1 VRSDKPLS
9 TRPFR
14 DHLWGCLV
22 FAAMCIFTLSASCLA
37 ADSSRGSEVSLSE
50 LEKLRLQLVKQQAK
64 LKQEEE
70 SIKRQESEIDEQ
82 RIHLS
87 SQSRLLDKEL
97 RKIRAAGATASSAI
111 GPAPDTAVEP
121 AQITDQPTE
130 VTQSVPA
137 EQPAPVAQSSPP
149 EQPAQAPPESAPITG
164 PPQKEQE
171 ARRVVQAAPVLANS
185 GGVLT
190 PKNELV
196 IDPSFEYDYWNQNQ
210 LALNGFEIIPGITF
224 GNIFISK
231 EQQNILTA
239 AVTARYGVTDRLE
252 LNIKI
257 PYVYNYTDWTA
268 QEAGPNAQFLFTDA
282 SNEALGD
289 IQFGASYQINS
300 GENGWPIFVGN
311 LIVKTATGVSPF
323 SVPIITVNDPN
334 GQFLEGIP
342 KKTPTGTGF
351 WAIEPSVTA
360 LYPSAPGVWFAN
372 LQYIYNVPAHVG
384 VQSTAGD
391 TPIGENLAPGGAIAA
406 TFGFGF
412 AVNDRMSLTLSYQQE
427 HNFASTE
434 NGATIPGSSYDFG
447 TFNFGMGYVISKKVS
462 LNLGVGIG
470 AGPNA
475 PAAKI
480 LLEVPIRFDL

>member
-1 VRSDKPLS
+1 MQKQNTVAVRPY
-9 TRPFR
+9 R
-14 DHLWGCLV
+14 DYGWTCVVFGAICLL
-22 FAAMCIFTLSASCLA
+22 ALPGPSLA
-37 ADSSRGSEVSLSE
+37 ADPSQGAEVSLTD
-50 LEKLRLQLVKQQAK
+50 LEKLRLEIVKQQAK

-70 SIKRQESEIDEQ
+70 RIKKQEAELDEQ
-82 RIHLS
+82 ELHLS
-87 SQSRLLDKEL
+87 RQTRLLDQQLKKT
-97 RKIRAAGATASSAI
+97 RGAGATAGSAV
-111 GPAPDTAVEP
+111 GSEADAATEPVQTADEP
-121 AQITDQPTE
+121 AAVAQT
-130 VTQSVPA
+130 TQA
-137 EQPAPVAQSSPP
+137 EQPAQVAQASEPG
-149 EQPAQAPPESAPITG
+149 QPAAATSESAPIQG
-164 PPQKEQE
+164 PPEKEQE
-171 ARRVVQAAPVLANS
+171 ARRVIQAAPVLANS

-190 PKNELV
+190 PKGQLV

-231 EQQNILTA
+231 EQQNILMA

-257 PYVYNYTDWTA
+257 PYVYNYTNWTA
-268 QEAGPNAQFLFTDA
+268 QEAGPGAQFLFTDA

-289 IQFGASYQINS
+289 IQFGASYQMNS

-351 WAIEPSVTA
+351 WALEPSLTV

-372 LQYIYNVPAHVG
+372 LQYIYNVPARTAI
-384 VQSTAGD
+384 QSTGGGPAVE
-391 TPIGENLAPGGAIAA
+391 ENLAPGGAIAA

-427 HNFASTE
+427 HNFASAE
-434 NGATIPGSSYDFG
+434 NGSTIPGSSYDFG
-447 TFNFGMGYVISKKVS
+447 TFNFGMGYQITQKIG
-462 LNLGVGIG
+462 LNVGVGIG

-480 LLEVPIRFDL
+480 LIEVPIRFDL

>member
-1 VRSDKPLS
+1 VPSEKPLS
-9 TRPFR
+9 IRPSR
-14 DHLWGCLV
+14 DYIWSCLV
-22 FAAMCIFTLSASCLA
+22 FAAICVFALPKPSLA
-37 ADSSRGSEVSLSE
+37 ADPSQGSEVSLSD
-50 LEKLRLQLVKQQAK
+50 LEKLRLELVKQQAK

-70 SIKRQESEIDEQ
+70 IIKKQEAEIDEQ

-87 SQSRLLDKEL
+87 TQSRLLDKEL
-97 RKIRAAGATASSAI
+97 RKIRGAGATAGAAVA
-111 GPAPDTAVEP
+111 PAPSAAVEP
-121 AQITDQPTE
+121 ALTADQPTE
-130 VTQSVPA
+130 VTQATPA
-137 EQPAPVAQSSPP
+137 EQPAQVAQSAQSA
-149 EQPAQAPPESAPITG
+149 QPTEAPPESAPITG

-171 ARRVVQAAPVLANS
+171 ARRVVQAAPALANS

-196 IDPSFEYDYWNQNQ
+196 IDPSLEYDYWNQNQ

-257 PYVYNYTDWTA
+257 PYVYNYTNWTA

-289 IQFGASYQINS
+289 IQFGASYQMNS

-384 VQSTAGD
+384 VQSTAGGP
-391 TPIGENLAPGGAIAA
+391 PIGENLAPGGAIAA

-427 HNFASTE
+427 HNFASRE
-434 NGATIPGSSYDFG
+434 NGETIPGSSYDFG

-480 LLEVPIRFDL
+480 LIEVPIRFDL

>member
-1 VRSDKPLS
+1 VQRQNTVPVRPS
-9 TRPFR
+9 R
-14 DHLWGCLV
+14 DYGWCCVVFGAICLL
-22 FAAMCIFTLSASCLA
+22 ALPEPSLA
-37 ADSSRGSEVSLSE
+37 ADSSQGAEISLTD
-50 LEKLRLQLVKQQAK
+50 LEKLRLEIVKQQAK

-70 SIKRQESEIDEQ
+70 RIKKQESELDEQ
-82 RIHLS
+82 ELHLS
-87 SQSRLLDKEL
+87 RQTRLLDKQL
-97 RKIRAAGATASSAI
+97 KKIRGAGETAGSSV
-111 GPAPDTAVEP
+111 GSAPDAATEPVQTADQP
-121 AQITDQPTE
+121 AAVAETDQ
-130 VTQSVPA
+130 A
-137 EQPAPVAQSSPP
+137 EQPAQTAQAAAPG
-149 EQPAQAPPESAPITG
+149 QPAAAVSESAPIQG
-164 PPQKEQE
+164 PPEKEQE

-190 PKNELV
+190 PKGQFV

-257 PYVYNYTDWTA
+257 PYVYNYTSWTA
-268 QEAGPNAQFLFTDA
+268 QEAGPSAQFLFSDA

-289 IQFGASYQINS
+289 IQFGASYQMNS
-300 GENGWPIFVGN
+300 GEHGWPIFVGN
-311 LIVKTATGVSPF
+311 MIVKTATGVSPF

-342 KKTPTGTGF
+342 RKTPTGTGF
-351 WAIEPSVTA
+351 WAIEPSVTV

-372 LQYIYNVPAHVG
+372 LQYIYNVPARTAI
-384 VQSTAGD
+384 QSTGGGPAVD
-391 TPIGENLAPGGAIAA
+391 ENLAPGGAIAA

-427 HNFASTE
+427 HNFASSE
-434 NGATIPGSSYDFG
+434 NGSTIPGSSYDFG
-447 TFNFGMGYVISKKVS
+447 TFNFGMGYQITQKVG
-462 LNLGVGIG
+462 LNIGVGIG

-480 LLEVPIRFDL
+480 LIEVPIRFDL

>member
-1 VRSDKPLS
+1 MQSEKPLS
-9 TRPFR
+9 LRSSR
-14 DHLWGCLV
+14 DYIWSCLV
-22 FAAMCIFTLSASCLA
+22 LAAVCLVALPEPSLA
-37 ADSSRGSEVSLSE
+37 ADSSQGAETSLSD
-50 LEKLRLQLVKQQAK
+50 LEKLRRELVKQQAK

-70 SIKRQESEIDEQ
+70 KIKQQEAEIDEQ
-82 RIHLS
+82 RIHLNT
-87 SQSRLLDKEL
+87 QSRLLDKEL
-97 RKIRAAGATASSAI
+97 RKISGAGATAGSAI
-111 GPAPDTAVEP
+111 APAPDTASES
-121 AQITDQPTE
+121 AQTTDQPTE
-130 VTQSVPA
+130 VTQETPA
-137 EQPAPVAQSSPP
+137 EQPAQVAQSAQTQ
-149 EQPAQAPPESAPITG
+149 QPAEAPPESAPITG

-190 PKNELV
+190 PKNQLV

-257 PYVYNYTDWTA
+257 PYVYNYTSWTA
-268 QEAGPNAQFLFTDA
+268 QEAGPNAQFLFSDA
-282 SNEALGD
+282 SNEELGD
-289 IQFGASYQINS
+289 IQFGASYQMNS

-351 WAIEPSVTA
+351 WAIEPSVTV

-384 VQSTAGD
+384 VQSTAGGP
-391 TPIGENLAPGGAIAA
+391 PIGENLAPGGAIAA

-427 HNFASTE
+427 HNFSSSE
-434 NGATIPGSSYDFG
+434 NGETIAGSSYDFG

-480 LLEVPIRFDL
+480 LIEVPIRFDL

>member
-1 VRSDKPLS
+1 MVLGAICLLALPKPS
-9 TRPFR
+9 
-14 DHLWGCLV
+14 
-22 FAAMCIFTLSASCLA
+22 LA
-37 ADSSRGSEVSLSE
+37 ANTSQDPDVSLSD
-50 LEKLRLQLVKQQAK
+50 LKKLRLEIIKQQAK

-70 SIKRQESEIDEQ
+70 KIKKQEEELDEQ
-82 RIHLS
+82 QLHLS
-87 SQSRLLDKEL
+87 TQTKLLNREL
-97 RKIRAAGATASSAI
+97 RKIRGAGATAGSTI
-111 GPAPDTAVEP
+111 TPAPGTAIEQTQAAEEP
-121 AQITDQPTE
+121 ADVPPA
-130 VTQSVPA
+130 TQA
-137 EQPAPVAQSSPP
+137 D
-149 EQPAQAPPESAPITG
+149 QPAQVAQAATGPGQAAAATSESAPIQG
-164 PPQKEQE
+164 PPEKEQE

-190 PKNELV
+190 PKGQFV

-231 EQQNILTA
+231 EQQNILTG

-257 PYVYNYTDWTA
+257 PYVYNYTSWTA
-268 QEAGPNAQFLFTDA
+268 QEAGPGAQFLFSDA

-289 IQFGASYQINS
+289 IQFGASYQMNS

-351 WAIEPSVTA
+351 WAIEPSVTV

-372 LQYIYNVPAHVG
+372 LQYIYNVPARTAI
-384 VQSTAGD
+384 QSTGGGPAID
-391 TPIGENLAPGGAIAA
+391 ENLAPGGAIAA

-427 HNFASTE
+427 HNFASAE
-434 NGATIPGSSYDFG
+434 NGSTIPGSSYDFG
-447 TFNFGMGYVISKKVS
+447 TFNFGMGYQITQKVG
-462 LNLGVGIG
+462 LNVGVGIG

-480 LLEVPIRFDL
+480 LIEVPIRFDL